1 MTFSRE
7 LKTGVFA
14 VVSILL
20 FILGFQ
26 YMRDSKLFQ
35 VSREFHVVY
44 PNVVGLERSAAVTI
58 NGMKVGKVSDIK
70 LINSQ
75 GDAVMVTFIIEDD
88 FEFSKSSVIK
98 IYRSGI
104 IGGNNLAVL
113 TNGSDPM
120 IAQAG
125 DTLVG
130 ALESGMIDGLIEKF
144 TPIEKSLLSTLT
156 KVDSVMLDLDQ
167 VLDQAAK
174 RHLRQSMADLSST
187 MDQLNQTS
195 TSLNTLVQ
203 HNEAYL
209 NNTFADLGR
218 TASNMAKITDSIAL
232 INSAT
237 LLNDLSE
244 SMNALKQITA
254 AIASGE
260 GTLGALI
267 NDPSLYQNLEQVTKE
282 AQKLVEDIKAQP
294 KRYVHFSLFGSKEE
308 SSKEKDQ
315 NE

>member
-187 MDQLNQTS
+187 MNQLNQTS

-209 NNTFADLGR
+209 SNTFADLGR

-254 AIASGE
+254 AMASGE

-315 NE
+315 

>member
-156 KVDSVMLDLDQ
+156 KVDSVMMDLDQ

-174 RHLRQSMADLSST
+174 RHLRQSMVDLSST
-187 MDQLNQTS
+187 MDQLNQTA

-254 AIASGE
+254 AMASGE

-315 NE
+315 

>member
-187 MDQLNQTS
+187 MDQLNQTA

-254 AIASGE
+254 AMASGE

-315 NE
+315 

>member
-167 VLDQAAK
+167 VLDQASK

-254 AIASGE
+254 AMASGE

-315 NE
+315 

>member
-1 MTFSRE
+1 LTFSRE

-254 AIASGE
+254 AMASGE

-315 NE
+315 

>member
-75 GDAVMVTFIIEDD
+75 GDAVMVTFIIQDD

-156 KVDSVMLDLDQ
+156 KVDSVMMDLDQ

-174 RHLRQSMADLSST
+174 RHLRQSMVDLSST
-187 MDQLNQTS
+187 MDQLNQTA

-254 AIASGE
+254 AMASGE

-315 NE
+315 

>member
-44 PNVVGLERSAAVTI
+44 PNVVGLERCAAVTI

-167 VLDQAAK
+167 VLDQASK

-254 AIASGE
+254 AMASGE

-315 NE
+315 

>member
-1 MTFSRE
+1 MTFSKE

-174 RHLRQSMADLSST
+174 RHLRQSMVDLSST
-187 MDQLNQTS
+187 MDQLNQTA

-254 AIASGE
+254 AMASGE

-315 NE
+315 

>member
-1 MTFSRE
+1 
-7 LKTGVFA
+7 
-14 VVSILL
+14 
-20 FILGFQ
+20 
-26 YMRDSKLFQ
+26 MRDSKLFQ

-156 KVDSVMLDLDQ
+156 KVDSVMMDLDQ

-174 RHLRQSMADLSST
+174 RHLRQSMVDLSST
-187 MDQLNQTS
+187 MDQLNQTA

-254 AIASGE
+254 AMASGE

-315 NE
+315 

>member
-1 MTFSRE
+1 MTFSKE

-125 DTLVG
+125 DTLVA

-187 MDQLNQTS
+187 MDQLNQTA

-315 NE
+315 

>member
-1 MTFSRE
+1 MTFSKE
-7 LKTGVFA
+7 LNTGVFA

-156 KVDSVMLDLDQ
+156 KVDSVMMDLDQ

-174 RHLRQSMADLSST
+174 RHLRQSMVDLSST
-187 MDQLNQTS
+187 MDQLNQTA

-254 AIASGE
+254 AMASGE

-315 NE
+315 